1 MRAILLLLIFISS
14 VGFGQDKYID
24 SFRQERKI
32 KQEHLQDAEGGV
44 LTPADLKDFKSVD
57 YFDVDTNFRIKATW
71 TIDKGKKF
79 KMPTS
84 TEREPIYRR
93 FGYITFSINSLEYRL
108 TVYQNMEL
116 RKKKGFKNYFFIP
129 FRDETSGITT
139 YGGGRYIDTYIHKKD
154 TVLEIDF
161 NQCYNP
167 YCAYSHRYSCPIPPS
182 ENTLEVEVNAGEK
195 TPIYRQEH

>member
-1 MRAILLLLIFISS
+1 MRTILLLFIIVSS
-14 VGFGQDKYID
+14 LSFGQDNYID
-24 SFRQERKI
+24 SLQQERKT
-32 KQEHLQDAEGGV
+32 KQEHLQDAEEGI
-44 LTPADLKDFKSVD
+44 LTSADLKDFKSVD
-57 YFDVDTNFRIKATW
+57 YFDVDMNFRVKATW
-71 TIDKGKKF
+71 EKDKGKKF

-84 TEREPIYRR
+84 TEREPFYRR
-93 FGYITFSINSLEYRL
+93 FGYISFFVNGQECKL
-108 TVYQNMEL
+108 TVYQNIEL

-139 YGGGRYIDTYIHKKD
+139 YGGGRYIDTYIYKKD

-182 ENTLEVEVNAGEK
+182 ENTLEVDINAGEK
-195 TPIYRQEH
+195 TPVYHQEH